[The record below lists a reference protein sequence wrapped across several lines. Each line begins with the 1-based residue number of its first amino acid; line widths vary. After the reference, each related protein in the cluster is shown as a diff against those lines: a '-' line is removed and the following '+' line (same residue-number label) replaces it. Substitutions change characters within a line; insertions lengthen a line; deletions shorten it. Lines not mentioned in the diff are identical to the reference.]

1 MRLCVFASSAL
12 VSALRDDHDERESER
27 ERERERAQ
35 YILRDVIKERQRVC
49 DFTTKR
55 KNVSHK
61 TTALF
66 PHSRT

>member
-55 KNVSHK
+55 KNVSTKHSS
-61 TTALF
+61 F
-66 PHSRT
+66 PPFS